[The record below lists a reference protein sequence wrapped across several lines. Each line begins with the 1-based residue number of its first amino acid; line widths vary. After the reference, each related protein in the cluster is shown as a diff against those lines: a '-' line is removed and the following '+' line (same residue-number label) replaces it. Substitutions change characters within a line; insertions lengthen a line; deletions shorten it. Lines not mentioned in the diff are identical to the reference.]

1 MSNTAFAA
9 RDASRAAGPAH
20 PHRSPGR
27 RPQPVGAPRSPA
39 PGRAALRAG
48 VFGNFV
54 DQVHIFLPLV
64 ALAPALPAIAG
75 ERALAVVGS
84 WVVVATLLGRPVGAM
99 VFGPLADRVGRT
111 ATTRVAILGTAACTA
126 GIALV
131 PSHASIGIA
140 SVVVILLL
148 RFLGGVF
155 LAGEYTAAI
164 PLAMEWSPPRRR
176 GLVSGLIMAMAPWAQ
191 AAIAGSTAALLWLLG
206 PEQYAQ
212 WGWRVVFGAGAVAS
226 LGVYLYYARSVVDE
240 PGATR
245 RREVATAHGQ
255 AVAVGAGGKA
265 GAVDGGGRPAVRR
278 PGLVELLLGRHA
290 RSFWQVFGLMTGLW
304 CLTNMVVIAM
314 TGRLGSELGLGAGEV
329 SLVMA
334 AAAVA
339 QALVMSV
346 TGHLSTLTGRR
357 VFFVGAGLVAAVAAP
372 VLWWLTLAGAGGVA
386 AGVVAL
392 QVVTVTAYGPVGAY
406 LSERWPAEVR
416 STGYGTAYSLSIV
429 LPALWPVWLPWVQGV
444 VGERPAEMAVLAV
457 GGLLVAGCGL
467 LGPALR
473 PSELHRSVEEVAT
486 SP

>member
-1 MSNTAFAA
+1 MSNTAVAA
-9 RDASRAAGPAH
+9 RDAS
-20 PHRSPGR
+20 
-27 RPQPVGAPRSPA
+27 
-39 PGRAALRAG
+39 RAALRAG

-64 ALAPALPAIAG
+64 ALAPALPTIAG

-191 AAIAGSTAALLWLLG
+191 AAIAGATAGLLWLLG

-240 PGATR
+240 PGAAR
-245 RREVATAHGQ
+245 RREVATAHGG
-255 AVAVGAGGKA
+255 AVAVGAGGQA
-265 GAVDGGGRPAVRR
+265 GAVDGGRRSAGRR
-278 PGLVELLLGRHA
+278 PGLVELLLGWHA

-314 TGRLGSELGLGAGEV
+314 TGLLGSELGLGAGEV

-346 TGHLSTLTGRR
+346 TGHLSTRTGRR

-372 VLWWLTLAGAGGVA
+372 VLWWLTLAGAWGVA

-473 PSELHRSVEEVAT
+473 PPELHRSVEEVAA

>member
-1 MSNTAFAA
+1 MSNRAAAA
-9 RDASRAAGPAH
+9 RDAS
-20 PHRSPGR
+20 
-27 RPQPVGAPRSPA
+27 
-39 PGRAALRAG
+39 RAALRAG

-64 ALAPALPAIAG
+64 ALAPALPTVAG

-126 GIALV
+126 GIAVV

-140 SVVVILLL
+140 SAVVILLL

-191 AAIAGSTAALLWLLG
+191 AAIAGATAGLLWLLG

-240 PGATR
+240 PGAAR
-245 RREVATAHGQ
+245 RREVATAHGG
-255 AVAVGAGGKA
+255 AVAVGVGA
-265 GAVDGGGRPAVRR
+265 GAGVVDGGGRPAVRR
-278 PGLVELLLGRHA
+278 PGLVELLVGRHA

-314 TGRLGSELGLGAGEV
+314 TGLLGTVLGLGAGEV

-357 VFFVGAGLVAAVAAP
+357 VFFMGAGLVTAVAAP
-372 VLWWLTLAGAGGVA
+372 VLWWLTLAGAGVAAGAWGVA
-386 AGVVAL
+386 VGVVAL

-473 PSELHRSVEEVAT
+473 LPELHRSVEEVAT

>member
-1 MSNTAFAA
+1 MSNTAVAA
-9 RDASRAAGPAH
+9 RDAS
-20 PHRSPGR
+20 
-27 RPQPVGAPRSPA
+27 
-39 PGRAALRAG
+39 RAALRAG

-64 ALAPALPAIAG
+64 ALAPALPTIAG

-191 AAIAGSTAALLWLLG
+191 AAIAGATAGLLWLLG

-240 PGATR
+240 PGAAR

-255 AVAVGAGGKA
+255 AVAVGAGGQA

-278 PGLVELLLGRHA
+278 PGLVELLVGRHA

-304 CLTNMVVIAM
+304 CLTNMVVIAV
-314 TGRLGSELGLGAGEV
+314 TGLLGTELGLGAGEV

-339 QALVMSV
+339 HALVMSV

-473 PSELHRSVEEVAT
+473 PPELHRSVEEVAT

>member
-1 MSNTAFAA
+1 MSNTAVAA
-9 RDASRAAGPAH
+9 RDAS
-20 PHRSPGR
+20 
-27 RPQPVGAPRSPA
+27 
-39 PGRAALRAG
+39 RAALRAG

-64 ALAPALPAIAG
+64 ALAPALPTIAG

-191 AAIAGSTAALLWLLG
+191 AAIAGATAGLLWLLG

-240 PGATR
+240 PGAAR

-255 AVAVGAGGKA
+255 AVAVGAGGQA

-278 PGLVELLLGRHA
+278 PGLVELLVGRHA

-304 CLTNMVVIAM
+304 CLTNMVVIAV
-314 TGRLGSELGLGAGEV
+314 TGLLGTELGLGAGEV

-473 PSELHRSVEEVAT
+473 PPELHRSVEEVAT